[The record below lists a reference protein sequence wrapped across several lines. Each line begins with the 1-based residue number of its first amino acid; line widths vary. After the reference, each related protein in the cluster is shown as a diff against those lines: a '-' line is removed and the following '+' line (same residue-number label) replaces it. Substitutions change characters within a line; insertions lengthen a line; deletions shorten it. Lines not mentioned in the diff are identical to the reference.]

1 MEDIMPDKQSSPDY
15 ERVSAKEIKRIAKLS
30 MINIPEDDISA
41 LQNDFENI
49 LDLFET
55 LRNENLDTISVQ
67 YTAEKTAQSP
77 RSDVVLHE
85 TETQV
90 DKLTMVSPYFNKK
103 SHYFDVPPVIETE

>member
-1 MEDIMPDKQSSPDY
+1 MPDKQHTPHH
-15 ERVSAKEIKRIAKLS
+15 ERVSTDEIKRIAKLS
-30 MINIPEDDISA
+30 MIEVPETDINA

-77 RSDVVLHE
+77 RPDVILHD

-90 DKLTMVSPYFNKK
+90 DKLTMISPYFNKK